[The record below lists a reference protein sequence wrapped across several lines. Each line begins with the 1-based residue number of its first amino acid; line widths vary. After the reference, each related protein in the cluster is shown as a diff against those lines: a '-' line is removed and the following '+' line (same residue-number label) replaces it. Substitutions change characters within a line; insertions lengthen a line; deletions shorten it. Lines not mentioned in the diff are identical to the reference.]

1 MHILF
6 SPSKQ
11 MNFESA
17 ALPENAELMS
27 TTPRFSDK
35 ARMLNERLKEFSR
48 QELGRLMKMSGA
60 LAEQTYETVRAFDDH
75 SGKPALFTY
84 SGTSFQALDTSILDK
99 ESLSFASDRLSILS
113 GMYGL
118 LCPMD
123 LIAPYRLEMKTALS
137 LKGAKNLTAFWKP
150 LITEELSEKIRKCGD
165 KTVINLASGEYSKTI
180 DKNSLNCQV
189 INFHFKDKS
198 SSGYRTV
205 GVYAKTARG
214 KMLQRILSE
223 KILNPDV
230 LKDTPTYDYEFRS
243 DMSDNDNWVFTR
255 G

>member
-1 MHILF
+1 
-6 SPSKQ
+6 
-11 MNFESA
+11 
-17 ALPENAELMS
+17 
-27 TTPRFSDK
+27 
-35 ARMLNERLKEFSR
+35 
-48 QELGRLMKMSGA
+48 MKMSDA
-60 LAEQTYETVRAFDDH
+60 LADQTYETVRAFEHH

-99 ESLSFASDRLSILS
+99 ESLSFASERLSILS

-123 LIAPYRLEMKTALS
+123 LISPYRLEMKTNLP
-137 LKGAKNLTAFWKP
+137 LDGAKNLTTFWKP
-150 LITEELSEKIRKCGD
+150 LITENLSEKIRKHGD
-165 KTVINLASGEYSKTI
+165 QTIINLASGEYSKTI
-180 DKNSLNCQV
+180 DKINLNCQV

-198 SSGYRTV
+198 SSGFRTV
-205 GVYAKTARG
+205 GMYAKTARG

-230 LKDTPTYDYEFRS
+230 LKETPTYDYEFRN
-243 DMSDNDNWVFTR
+243 DMSDDDNWVFTR